1 MTKFFSKYLGKIVL
15 MVAAVLWVGCNDKEE
30 SAEQRSVDSEKQL
43 AKNVSEKEPPV
54 SSSSATA
61 KFDSIVR
68 AKGHYQK
75 IGANGELLECYQGM
89 CGLAGLLY
97 GSPMVNDSTRKKPKG
112 FAQTPQK
119 SDIEIVSGGNLAV
132 DSIMKTLKQ
141 RNPGLR
147 HIYNKYLRKK
157 PGFAGNLF
165 LTLTITDDGSVAKTT
180 IKSSTTEF
188 KEFDEKIALAVNRW
202 IFDKSNGKTTLTIP
216 FVFME
221 IEKDP

>member
-54 SSSSATA
+54 SSSSASA

-68 AKGHYQK
+68 AKESY
-75 IGANGELLECYQGM
+75 EGM
-89 CGLAGLLY
+89 SGLAGYLY
-97 GSPMVNDSTRKKPKG
+97 GTPGGGGILGKTTGSLL
-112 FAQTPQK
+112 TPQE
-119 SDIEIVSGGNLAV
+119 SYIEIAPGGTLSV
-132 DSIMKTLKQ
+132 KSIMKTFKQ

-202 IFDKSNGKTTLTIP
+202 EFDKSNGKTTLTIP

-221 IEKDP
+221 IERDP

>member
-68 AKGHYQK
+68 AKESYEGMSG
-75 IGANGELLECYQGM
+75 IGDC
-89 CGLAGLLY
+89 LY
-97 GSPMVNDSTRKKPKG
+97 GTPGGGGILGKTTGSLL
-112 FAQTPQK
+112 TPQE
-119 SDIEIVSGGNLAV
+119 SYIEIAPGGNLSV
-132 DSIMKTLKQ
+132 KSIMKTLKQ

-188 KEFDEKIALAVNRW
+188 KEFDEEIALAVNRW
-202 IFDKSNGKTTLTIP
+202 IFANSNGKTTLTIP

>member
-30 SAEQRSVDSEKQL
+30 SAEQQK
-43 AKNVSEKEPPV
+43 PV
-54 SSSSATA
+54 LSSSASA

-68 AKGHYQK
+68 AKESYEGMSG
-75 IGANGELLECYQGM
+75 IGDC
-89 CGLAGLLY
+89 LY

-132 DSIMKTLKQ
+132 DSIMKVVKERT
-141 RNPGLR
+141 PGLR
-147 HIYNKYLRKK
+147 HIYNKHLKKK

-165 LTLTITDDGSVAKTT
+165 LTLTIADDGSVTKTT
-180 IKSSTTEF
+180 IKSSTTAF
-188 KEFDEKIALAVNRW
+188 KEFDEEIARTVIRW
-202 IFDKSNGKTTLTIP
+202 IFANSNGKTTVTIP

-221 IEKDP
+221 IDPKYP

>member
-1 MTKFFSKYLGKIVL
+1 MTKFFCKYLGKIVL

-30 SAEQRSVDSEKQL
+30 SAEQQK
-43 AKNVSEKEPPV
+43 PV

-68 AKGHYQK
+68 AKESYEGMSG
-75 IGANGELLECYQGM
+75 IGDC
-89 CGLAGLLY
+89 LY

-132 DSIMKTLKQ
+132 DSIMKVVKERT
-141 RNPGLR
+141 PGLR
-147 HIYNKYLRKK
+147 HIYNKYLKKK
-157 PGFAGNLF
+157 PGFAGNVF
-165 LTLTITDDGSVAKTT
+165 ITLTIADDGSVTKTT

-188 KEFDEKIALAVNRW
+188 KEFDEEIALTVNRW
-202 IFDKSNGKTTLTIP
+202 KFDKSNGKTTLTIP

>member
-30 SAEQRSVDSEKQL
+30 SAEQQK
-43 AKNVSEKEPPV
+43 PV

-68 AKGHYQK
+68 AKESYEGMSG
-75 IGANGELLECYQGM
+75 IGDC
-89 CGLAGLLY
+89 LY

-132 DSIMKTLKQ
+132 DSIMKVVKERT
-141 RNPGLR
+141 PGLR
-147 HIYNKYLRKK
+147 HIYNKYLKKK
-157 PGFAGNLF
+157 PGFAGNVF
-165 LTLTITDDGSVAKTT
+165 ITLTIADDGSVTKTT

-188 KEFDEKIALAVNRW
+188 KEFDEEIALTVNRW
-202 IFDKSNGKTTLTIP
+202 KFDKSNGKTTLTIP

>member
-1 MTKFFSKYLGKIVL
+1 MAKFFSKYLGKIVL

-30 SAEQRSVDSEKQL
+30 SAKQQ
-43 AKNVSEKEPPV
+43 KPV
-54 SSSSATA
+54 LSSSSTA
-61 KFDSIVR
+61 KSDSLVR

-132 DSIMKTLKQ
+132 DSIMKVVKERT
-141 RNPGLR
+141 PGLR
-147 HIYNKYLRKK
+147 HIYNKYLKKK

-165 LTLTITDDGSVAKTT
+165 LTITIADDGSIAKTT
-180 IKSSTTEF
+180 IKSSTTAF
-188 KEFDEKIALAVNRW
+188 KEFDEEIARTVIRW
-202 IFDKSNGKTTLTIP
+202 IFAKSNGKTTVTIP

-221 IEKDP
+221 IDPKYP

>member
-54 SSSSATA
+54 SSSSASA

-68 AKGHYQK
+68 AKESY
-75 IGANGELLECYQGM
+75 EGM
-89 CGLAGLLY
+89 SGLLAGYLY

-147 HIYNKYLRKK
+147 HLYNKYLRKK
-157 PGFAGNLF
+157 PGFAGNVF
-165 LTLTITDDGSVAKTT
+165 ITLTIADDGSVTKTT
-180 IKSSTTEF
+180 IKSSTTAF
-188 KEFDEKIALAVNRW
+188 KEFDEEIARTVIRW
-202 IFDKSNGKTTLTIP
+202 IFAKSNGKTTLTIP

>member
-30 SAEQRSVDSEKQL
+30 SAEQQK
-43 AKNVSEKEPPV
+43 PV
-54 SSSSATA
+54 SSSSASA

-68 AKGHYQK
+68 AKESYEGMSG
-75 IGANGELLECYQGM
+75 IGDC
-89 CGLAGLLY
+89 LY
-97 GSPMVNDSTRKKPKG
+97 GSTMVNDSTRKKPKG

-157 PGFAGNLF
+157 PGFAGNVF
-165 LTLTITDDGSVAKTT
+165 ITLTIADDGSVTKTT
-180 IKSSTTEF
+180 IKSSTTAF
-188 KEFDEKIALAVNRW
+188 KEFDEEIARTVIRW
-202 IFDKSNGKTTLTIP
+202 IFAKSNGKTTLTIP

>member
-54 SSSSATA
+54 SSSSASA

-68 AKGHYQK
+68 AKESYEGMSG
-75 IGANGELLECYQGM
+75 IGDC
-89 CGLAGLLY
+89 LY

-119 SDIEIVSGGNLAV
+119 SDIEIVSGGNLSV
-132 DSIMKTLKQ
+132 DSIMKVVKERT
-141 RNPGLR
+141 PGLR

-188 KEFDEKIALAVNRW
+188 KEFDEEIARTVIRW
-202 IFDKSNGKTTLTIP
+202 IFANSNGKTTVTIP

-221 IEKDP
+221 IDPKYP

>member
-30 SAEQRSVDSEKQL
+30 SAKQQ
-43 AKNVSEKEPPV
+43 KPV
-54 SSSSATA
+54 LSSSATA

-68 AKGHYQK
+68 AKESY
-75 IGANGELLECYQGM
+75 EGM
-89 CGLAGLLY
+89 SGLAGLLY

-132 DSIMKTLKQ
+132 DSIMKVVKERT
-141 RNPGLR
+141 PGLR
-147 HIYNKYLRKK
+147 HIYNKYLKKK
-157 PGFAGNLF
+157 PGFAGNVF
-165 LTLTITDDGSVAKTT
+165 ITLTIADDGSVTKTT
-180 IKSSTTEF
+180 IKSSTTAF
-188 KEFDEKIALAVNRW
+188 KEFDEEIARTVIRW
-202 IFDKSNGKTTLTIP
+202 IFANSNGKTTVTIP

-221 IEKDP
+221 IDPKYP